1 MPSFAIHA
9 ICGNEILKE
18 MNLSEN
24 AKKSFIIANIIPDVS
39 RVTGFKKKDA
49 KEKRKSIQDNKT
61 STHFRTDHNA
71 ILLYPDLDMFLEKYS
86 GNVKSS
92 ITSFAY
98 FFHLYTDY
106 YFFRK
111 FLTSV
116 LSFYDEDMQ
125 KTKNKN
131 DVKFVKVNRTGEII
145 EYSKVV
151 SKDNDYSIYRDYS
164 ILNNYLLNKY
174 ELKIDYDDLFE
185 YIDQG
190 KFHIDIEETKSIYA
204 YYAVFKMKKYL
215 QDEKVKNSDL
225 RIIAPE
231 ELDKFIKD
239 VVKSFKKNYGYFINS
254 YLK

>member
-1 MPSFAIHA
+1 MLI
-9 ICGNEILKE
+9 
-18 MNLSEN
+18 
-24 AKKSFIIANIIPDVS
+24 
-39 RVTGFKKKDA
+39 
-49 KEKRKSIQDNKT
+49 
-61 STHFRTDHNA
+61 
-71 ILLYPDLDMFLEKYS
+71 Y
-86 GNVKSS
+86 
-92 ITSFAY
+92 
-98 FFHLYTDY
+98 
-106 YFFRK
+106 
-111 FLTSV
+111 
-116 LSFYDEDMQ
+116 
-125 KTKNKN
+125 KN

-145 EYSKVV
+145 EYSKVI

>member
-1 MPSFAIHA
+1 MPSYAIHA

-39 RVTGFKKKDA
+39 RVTGFKKKDT
-49 KEKRKSIQDNKT
+49 KEKRKSIQENKI
-61 STHFRTDHNA
+61 STHFRTDLNA
-71 ILLYPDLDMFLEKYS
+71 TLSYPDLDMFLEKYS

-106 YFFRK
+106 YFFKK
-111 FLTSV
+111 FLTSI
-116 LSFYDEDMQ
+116 LSFYDENMQ
-125 KTKNKN
+125 KTKNRK
-131 DVKFVKVNRTGEII
+131 DVSFVKVNRTGEII
-145 EYSKVV
+145 EYSKFF
-151 SKDNDYSIYRDYS
+151 SKDNDIGIYRDYS

-215 QDEKVKNSDL
+215 KDEKVKDYNL
-225 RIIAPE
+225 KILEAE

-239 VVKSFKKNYGYFINS
+239 VIKSFKKNYGYFINS

>member
-24 AKKSFIIANIIPDVS
+24 AKRSFIIANIIPDVS
-39 RVTGFKKKDA
+39 RVPGFKKKDT
-49 KEKRKSIQDNKT
+49 KEKRKSIQDNKI
-61 STHFRTDHNA
+61 STHFRTDYNA
-71 ILLYPDLDMFLEKYS
+71 ILSYPDLDMFLEKYS

-106 YFFRK
+106 YFFKK

-116 LSFYDEDMQ
+116 LSFYDDNMQ
-125 KTKNKN
+125 KTKNRK
-131 DVKFVKVNRTGEII
+131 DVSFVKVNRTGEII
-145 EYSKVV
+145 EYSKFF
-151 SKDNDYSIYRDYS
+151 SKDSDIGIYRDYS

-174 ELKIDYDDLFE
+174 EIKIDYDDLFE

-190 KFHIDIEETKSIYA
+190 KFHIDIEETKPIYA

-215 QDEKVKNSDL
+215 KDEKVKSSNLNILATED
-225 RIIAPE
+225 
-231 ELDKFIKD
+231 LDKFIKD